1 MIFQYKHTSFDD
13 SVMVW
18 LKSCRKYKVFFP
30 ITQNLSKKKNNISQY
45 YSQNIHFMFKKRA
58 FFCKNNQKSKENCF
72 YIFLYSKYVLSLHR
86 FIRQ

>member
-30 ITQNLSKKKNNISQY
+30 ITKNLSKKKTIFPNIILKTSILCSKY
-45 YSQNIHFMFKKRA
+45 VL
-58 FFCKNNQKSKENCF
+58 FCKNNQKSKENCF
-72 YIFLYSKYVLSLHR
+72 YIFLYSKYALSLHH

>member
-30 ITQNLSKKKNNISQY
+30 ITQNLSKKKTIFPNIILKTS
-45 YSQNIHFMFKKRA
+45 NIRIGF
-58 FFCKNNQKSKENCF
+58 NQKKGSFC
-72 YIFLYSKYVLSLHR
+72 
-86 FIRQ
+86 